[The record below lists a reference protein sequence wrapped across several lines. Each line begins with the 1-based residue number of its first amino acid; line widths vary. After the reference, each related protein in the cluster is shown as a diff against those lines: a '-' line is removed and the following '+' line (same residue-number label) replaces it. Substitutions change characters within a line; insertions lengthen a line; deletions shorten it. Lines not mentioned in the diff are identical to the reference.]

1 MHTTPPRKTKG
12 PKPKL
17 RGVSHLLGA
26 IATLPAGYI
35 LRGKAAG
42 SESATPLTVYLAGL
56 FLLLGVSALYH
67 VPMWAPRVRAN
78 LRRLDRSMI
87 YVFVA
92 GTYTPLVVKL
102 GASVWGYTLHAVW
115 AAALSGVAIAIFVS
129 GAPRWVTA
137 LPYVVLGWGAV
148 ILMPEIYSQLG
159 ASPFW
164 LITLGGILYTIGAI
178 SYAFKLPDP
187 FPAVF
192 GYHEIFH
199 LLVVIAAALH
209 YAAILEIST

>member
-1 MHTTPPRKTKG
+1 MQPTPHPKPKG

-17 RGVSHLLGA
+17 RGVSHLIGA
-26 IATLPAGYI
+26 IATLPAGYF
-35 LRGKAAG
+35 LRDHLPD
-42 SESATPLTVYLAGL
+42 SEATVPVTVYLVGL
-56 FLLLGVSALYH
+56 FLLLGVSSLYH
-67 VPMWAPRVRAN
+67 VPMWTPTVRAN

-102 GASVWGYTLHAVW
+102 GPTLWSYTLHAVW
-115 AAALSGVAIAIFVS
+115 AAALTGVSIAVFVR

-148 ILMPEIYSQLG
+148 TLMPAIYSQLG
-159 ASPFW
+159 ANPFW
-164 LITLGGILYTIGAI
+164 FITTGGILYTLGAV
-178 SYAFKLPDP
+178 SYAFKRPNP
-187 FPAVF
+187 FPTVY

-199 LLVVIAAALH
+199 LMVLLAAALH
-209 YAAILEIST
+209 YAAIFGVLT

>member
-1 MHTTPPRKTKG
+1 VHTPPPLPQKG

-17 RGVSHLLGA
+17 RGVSHLIGA
-26 IATLPAGYI
+26 IATLPAGYV
-35 LRGKAAG
+35 LQAQVPD
-42 SESATPLTVYLAGL
+42 SEATAPVTIYLVGL

-67 VPMWAPRVRAN
+67 VPMWTPKVRTN

-102 GASVWGYTLHAVW
+102 GPALWPYTLHAVW
-115 AAALSGVAIAIFVS
+115 AAALTGVAVAVFVT
-129 GAPRWVTA
+129 GAPRWITA

-148 ILMPEIYSQLG
+148 MLLPAVYSKLGPTPFWFIALGGLLYTLG
-159 ASPFW
+159 AV
-164 LITLGGILYTIGAI
+164 
-178 SYAFKLPDP
+178 SYAFKRPNP
-187 FPAVF
+187 FPTVY

-209 YAAILEIST
+209 YAAIFGVLT